1 MMNMS
6 KNKTRCTRR
15 KGRTIRSLLIQFFEE
30 RGEAQD
36 TIDKTILQMAL
47 HHPGELDEI
56 VPPEHVEDFAQCLW
70 NAYGETSSMSKEEIS
85 REIEKRRRS
94 CPAFN

>member
-6 KNKTRCTRR
+6 KK
-15 KGRTIRSLLIQFFEE
+15 KAQTIRSLLIQFFEE
-30 RGEAQD
+30 RGQSQQ
-36 TIDKTILQMAL
+36 TIDKTIMEMAL
-47 HHPGELDEI
+47 NHPGELDEI

>member
-6 KNKTRCTRR
+6 KK
-15 KGRTIRSLLIQFFEE
+15 KAQTIRSLLIQFFEE
-30 RGEAQD
+30 RGQSQQ
-36 TIDKTILQMAL
+36 TIDKTIMEMAL
-47 HHPGELDEI
+47 NHPGELDTI
-56 VPPEHVEDFAQCLW
+56 VPKNRVEEFSRCLW